1 MVFAYIDN
9 EPWSPAFHHH
19 PWTSIGAVELES
31 IVALQME
38 EAISGMDR
46 ALAQTPT
53 AAIPE
58 ATPSTL
64 STVVASSLTKEAAA
78 MSVAA
83 APPPAEHESE
93 RDLAAPPGPLSA
105 AQTRSLTASAP
116 QRERCR
122 AAAHEKQVSSHST
135 QSLKLTLQARSGTPA
150 RILWYFWRWWRR
162 ISSPGAVLPPRPCR
176 GAASFDPLHARPP
189 LITFSM
195 PMPCTLLPKSPKKQK
210 HKGHWWKYRLRTS
223 GRHRRDKTPARRR
236 PGDSGRALDVWHS
249 ALLCVGRPGAGA
261 SAFLGLMGTPQ
272 QWCRRKTCNV
282 GGQKR

>member
-38 EAISGMDR
+38 SNIGNGSGPGSNTDGGHSRSHTIDTIHSGSIITDKGGGRDVGGSSTTTRR
-46 ALAQTPT
+46 ARERAR
-53 AAIPE
+53 
-58 ATPSTL
+58 PSRTTGPVER
-64 STVVASSLTKEAAA
+64 SPDAFTYRVSAAA
-78 MSVAA
+78 GKMPRRSARKTSIVTQHAEPEVNAA
-83 APPPAEHESE
+83 
-93 RDLAAPPGPLSA
+93 GPLRNPC
-105 AQTRSLTASAP
+105 THSLVLLALVAP
-116 QRERCR
+116 YQ
-122 AAAHEKQVSSHST
+122 
-135 QSLKLTLQARSGTPA
+135 LT
-150 RILWYFWRWWRR
+150 WRR
-162 ISSPGAVLPPRPCR
+162 FATSSISWSRVVRSTSRSSTPHHLFHAH
-176 GAASFDPLHARPP
+176 ALH
-189 LITFSM
+189 T
-195 PMPCTLLPKSPKKQK
+195 LPKSPKKQK
-210 HKGHWWKYRLRTS
+210 YKGHWWKYRLRTS
-223 GRHRRDKTPARRR
+223 RRHRRDKTPARRR